1 MSDNNSLP
9 NKGWKRC
16 EDRQG
21 RGKETKGELN
31 GKARNNLTNAF
42 YDVIIKC
49 ALKCSLLIFILISRE
64 KSFIELHYEDT
75 MLHIWDIEEGNH

>member
-31 GKARNNLTNAF
+31 GKAIANAF
-42 YDVIIKC
+42 FNVIIKC
-49 ALKCSLLIFILISRE
+49 ALKCSLLIFILLSRE
-64 KSFIELHYEDT
+64 KCFIELHYEDT
-75 MLHIWDIEEGNH
+75 MLHIWDIEGGNH